1 MTPSR
6 TTGAFILEMGQGFFF
21 SSRAVFSAFIS
32 LGYGTLKVFAY
43 CVIRTMLIC
52 ELLVE
57 EAPECM
63 TDFSIEIAVSIA
75 SAWGKRALSW
85 K

>member
-21 SSRAVFSAFIS
+21 SSCAVFSAFIS
-32 LGYGTLKVFAY
+32 LGHGTLKAFAV
-43 CVIRTMLIC
+43 CVVRAMLIC
-52 ELLVE
+52 EVLLE